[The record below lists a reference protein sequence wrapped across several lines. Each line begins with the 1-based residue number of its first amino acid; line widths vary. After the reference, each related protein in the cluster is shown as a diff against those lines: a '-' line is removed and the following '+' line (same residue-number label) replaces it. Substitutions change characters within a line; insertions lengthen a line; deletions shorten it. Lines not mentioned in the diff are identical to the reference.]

1 MPASTASSSRP
12 DRPARSARPD
22 RPSLYISVDIEADG
36 PIPGPYSM
44 ISFGAAVAGRQDG
57 ASYTA
62 ADPERN
68 TFYRELRPISEAY
81 VPEALAVSGLD
92 RKRLLREG
100 AEPGAAMAEF
110 RAWVRKVS
118 AGAQPVMCAYPASF
132 DWTFLYWYLMS
143 FGGDSPFGHS
153 GCLDMKTLYAAKAR
167 VPLRAAVKGR
177 MPRELLS
184 RRPHTHHALDD
195 AIEQAE
201 LMSNLMAWVPAVR
214 SPLVTHLSWGR
225 MEVEGLPP
233 EKDFVLYPGGGRG
246 WDWGEHG
253 TRHEPGIQP
262 ADVRELLD
270 RGCTAAVLSRG
281 MELRLHTMPEALRL
295 LRDAGVEVH
304 VEETTAAVALY
315 NRLAA
320 TERVGGLFHSTC

>member
-1 MPASTASSSRP
+1 MLSRMTV
-12 DRPARSARPD
+12 RSA
-22 RPSLYISVDIEADG
+22 RPSLYISVDVEADG

-62 ADPERN
+62 ADPEQD

-92 RKRLLREG
+92 RDRLLREG
-100 AEPGAAMAEF
+100 AEPAVAMAEF
-110 RAWVRKVS
+110 RAWVREVS

-195 AIEQAE
+195 AVEQAE
-201 LMSNLMAWVPAVR
+201 LMSNLMTWVPPVR

-225 MEVEGLPP
+225 MEVEGLPAG
-233 EKDFVLYPGGGRG
+233 KDFVLYPGGGRA

-262 ADVRELLD
+262 GDVSELLD
-270 RGCTAAVLSRG
+270 RGCTVAVLSRG
-281 MELRLHTMPEALRL
+281 MELRLGAVPETLRL